1 LVLYFITIGFAD
13 YKRKEYCITILTKQ
27 QEELK
32 QRQETNEFKEKYRE
46 RYIVEAKNSELKHP
60 FHLDKAISYGLDAF
74 TMQSAVAIFT
84 SNLVRINRMLSD
96 KSKK

>member
-1 LVLYFITIGFAD
+1 M
-13 YKRKEYCITILTKQ
+13 TKQ

-32 QRQETNEFKEKYRE
+32 QRQETNEFKGKYRE

-84 SNLVRINRMLSD
+84 SNLVRINRILSD

>member
-1 LVLYFITIGFAD
+1 MNDIS
-13 YKRKEYCITILTKQ
+13 
-27 QEELK
+27 LK
-32 QRQETNEFKEKYRE
+32 L
-46 RYIVEAKNSELKHP
+46 KNSELKHP

-84 SNLVRINRMLSD
+84 SNLVRINRILSD

>member
-1 LVLYFITIGFAD
+1 M
-13 YKRKEYCITILTKQ
+13 TKQ
-27 QEELK
+27 QEELN
-32 QRQETNEFKEKYRE
+32 QLQETNEFKEKYRE

-74 TMQSAVAIFT
+74 IMQSAVAIFT
-84 SNLVRINRMLSD
+84 SNLVRINRILSD

>member
-1 LVLYFITIGFAD
+1 M
-13 YKRKEYCITILTKQ
+13 
-27 QEELK
+27 ELK

-84 SNLVRINRMLSD
+84 SNLERINRILSD

>member
-1 LVLYFITIGFAD
+1 M
-13 YKRKEYCITILTKQ
+13 TKQ

-84 SNLVRINRMLSD
+84 SNLVRINRILSD